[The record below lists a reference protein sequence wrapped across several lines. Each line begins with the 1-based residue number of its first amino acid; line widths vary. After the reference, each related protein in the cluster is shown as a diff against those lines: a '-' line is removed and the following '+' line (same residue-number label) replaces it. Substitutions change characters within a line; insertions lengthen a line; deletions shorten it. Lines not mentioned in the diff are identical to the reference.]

1 MQITKI
7 VITGGPC
14 GGKSSAMKY
23 VREAFEP
30 LGYTVIV
37 VPETATELIGGGV
50 TPLGCNT
57 RRDFQYCQLQL
68 QLKKEEI
75 YAEAGRRMPGNKL
88 LLICDRGAIDSKA
101 YQKPADYYQT
111 LSELHLDEVQLRE
124 SYDAV
129 FHLVTAAD
137 GALEYY
143 TLANNAARTETPEE
157 AVGIDR
163 RTRLAWAGH
172 PYLRVID
179 NSTGFEEKMRRL
191 IAEIKFFLDFVFE
204 KSI

>member
-1 MQITKI
+1 MQETKI

-14 GGKSSAMKY
+14 GGKSSAMKHI
-23 VREAFEP
+23 RDAFEP
-30 LGYTVIV
+30 LGYTVVV

-50 TPLGCNT
+50 TPTGCNT

-88 LLICDRGAIDSKA
+88 LLLCDRGALDSKA
-101 YQKPADYYQT
+101 YQNPADFYQT
-111 LSELHLDEVQLRE
+111 LEELHLNEDQLRE

-137 GALEYY
+137 GAMEYY

-157 AVGIDR
+157 SIEIDR
-163 RTRLAWAGH
+163 RTLRAWEGH

-179 NSTGFEEKMRRL
+179 NSTGFDEKMSRL
-191 IAEIKFFLDFVFE
+191 ISEIKSFLKFCV
-204 KSI
+204 

>member
-14 GGKSSAMKY
+14 GGKSSAMEY
-23 VREAFEP
+23 VKAAFRP

-75 YAEAGRRMPGNKL
+75 YAEAGRRMPGEKVL
-88 LLICDRGAIDSKA
+88 LLCDRGALDSKA
-101 YQKPADYYQT
+101 YQTPEDFYRT
-111 LSELHLDEVQLRE
+111 LRELHLEEEALLRR
-124 SYDAV
+124 YDAV

-137 GALEYY
+137 GAEAYY
-143 TLANNAARTETPEE
+143 TLKNNAARTESPQE
-157 AVGIDR
+157 ALAVDM
-163 RTRLAWAGH
+163 RTQKAWEKH
-172 PYLRVID
+172 PSVKIID
-179 NSTGFEEKMRRL
+179 NSTDFNGKMRRL
-191 IAEIKFFLDFVFE
+191 IDCIAAVLGE
-204 KSI
+204 KAQ